1 MFSKRRGDSADRA
14 LYKLFELKL
23 MLAKELIKKTFTTFA
38 LIISLILQLGC
49 TKPPQPVSSKKG
61 MVVSTSSFASK
72 VGVDVLKKG
81 GNAIDAA
88 VAVGFAL
95 AVTYPSA
102 GNLGG
107 GGFMVIHL
115 ADGKNITIDF
125 REKAPLSANKD
136 MYLNEAGEFVPELSQ
151 KGTTSAGVPGSVAG
165 LIYTLEKYGTLPL
178 AEVIQ
183 PAIDLAKN
191 GWNLDE
197 RDARYFRNILPEF
210 EVYPSSLKIFSKDG
224 EPYREGDLFIQP
236 DLAWTLEQIKKNGR
250 DGFYKGKVADLLV
263 EQVSSLGGYI
273 TLEDLEKYQPLE
285 REPITGNY
293 RGYKVVSMP
302 PPSSGGI
309 ALVELLNILENYD
322 LVKDDWGSGLY
333 IHHLVEAMKYVYAD
347 RAYHLADEDFYP
359 VPEEK
364 LISKKYAKTIFNKI
378 EDAKNKAVPSG
389 EIKSLD
395 VSLLHESSET
405 THYSVYDSFGN
416 AVSTT
421 TTINSSFGSKIVV
434 EDAGFLLN
442 NEMDDFSGKP
452 GVQNQFGLLGTEA
465 NSIEPEKRMLSSM
478 TPTIILKD
486 GEPYIIIGS
495 PGAAKIITVVLQV
508 ILNCIDFDMNIRE
521 AVEMPRIHHQWLP
534 DSIYYE
540 EKALTE
546 DLKKE
551 LIEMG
556 YSFIDYGVA
565 LRIIGITEGI
575 MIDRENKIIYGA
587 SYPRGGVLAV
597 GY

>member
-1 MFSKRRGDSADRA
+1 MHSKE
-14 LYKLFELKL
+14 F
-23 MLAKELIKKTFTTFA
+23 IKNLFTTFT
-38 LIISLILQLGC
+38 LIFSLILLFAC
-49 TKPPQPVSSKKG
+49 AEPPQPVSSKNG

-72 VGVDVLKKG
+72 VGVEILKKG

-136 MYLNEAGEFVPELSQ
+136 MYLNETGEFLPELGQ
-151 KGTTSAGVPGSVAG
+151 EGTTSAGVPGSVAG
-165 LIYTLEKYGTLPL
+165 LIYALHKYGTLPL

-191 GWNLDE
+191 GWKLEE
-197 RDARYFRNILPEF
+197 RDARYINNNLPEF
-210 EVYPSSLKIFSKDG
+210 EKYPSSLKVFLKDS
-224 EPYREGDLFIQP
+224 EPYQEGDLFVQP
-236 DLAWTLEQIKKNGR
+236 DLAWTLEQIKENGA
-250 DGFYKGKVADLLV
+250 DGFYKGKVAELLV
-263 EQVSSLGGYI
+263 EQVASLGGDI

-285 REPITGNY
+285 RVPITGKY
-293 RGYKVVSMP
+293 RGYNVVSMP

-322 LVKDDWGSGLY
+322 HAIDDWGGSLY

-347 RAYHLADEDFYP
+347 RTYHLGDEDFYP
-359 VPEEK
+359 VPKEE
-364 LISKKYAKTIFNKI
+364 LISKDYAKTIYDKI
-378 EDAKNKAVPSG
+378 EEAKDKAVPSG

-395 VSLLHESSET
+395 ISLLHESTET
-405 THYSVYDSFGN
+405 THYSVYDSVGN

-421 TTINSSFGSKIVV
+421 TTINSSFGSRIVV
-434 EDAGFLLN
+434 EGAGFLLN

-452 GVQNQFGLLGTEA
+452 GTQNQFGLLGTEA
-465 NSIEPEKRMLSSM
+465 NSIVPGKRMLSSM

-486 GEPYIIIGS
+486 GKPYIIIGS
-495 PGAAKIITVVLQV
+495 PGGAKIITAVLQV
-508 ILNCIDFDMNIRE
+508 ILNCIDFKLNIRE
-521 AVEMPRIHHQWLP
+521 AVEKPRIHHQWLP
-534 DSIYYE
+534 DSIHYE
-540 EKALTE
+540 QKAVTE
-546 DLKKE
+546 GVKNE
-551 LIEMG
+551 LVEMG
-556 YSFIDYGVA
+556 YTFVDEDA
-565 LRIIGITEGI
+565 EFRIIGIIEGI

-587 SYPRGGVLAV
+587 SDPRGGGLAV
-597 GY
+597 GF